1 MIDPEHPRLS
11 IQRQCRLVSISR
23 SAFYYQ
29 AAGETPLN
37 LELMRLFDA
46 QFLETPWYGS
56 RQMARCLRRQG
67 YTIGRKRVRRLMAKM
82 DLAAIYQAPRT
93 TIPHLSTRLGV
104 IEAGRSPPQ
113 DATATCRAR
122 SKKMAYFV
130 GLDVSKDETAI
141 CVRDDTGGIA
151 LTAKVPTDP
160 VAICGRLASLGAPPV
175 RVILETGRM
184 SNWLHQSLVALG
196 LSAVCVDAR
205 QAHAVLSQM
214 HNKTDAN
221 DAAMLAELA
230 RTGFYRP
237 VTVKGRSAQEGRTL
251 LQARDLMIRQ
261 RMDLDN
267 TVRGLLASLG
277 VRLPRARQ
285 AFAERVHE
293 AVESD
298 AALMSIIKPLLR
310 ARAALMAAKVEL
322 DRKLLSET
330 RSHPSARRLMSVP
343 GVGAVT
349 AFAFIATIDDPTRF
363 RSSRAVGAYLGLTP
377 RRYQSGE
384 RDVTGRISKRGD
396 RTMRTLLYEAA
407 MSLITRVKPAKG
419 GSLQAWARALRDR
432 VGHKKACVALARR
445 IGVLLH
451 RIWVN
456 GTTFELRTCGGE
468 T

>member
-1 MIDPEHPRLS
+1 M
-11 IQRQCRLVSISR
+11 
-23 SAFYYQ
+23 
-29 AAGETPLN
+29 G
-37 LELMRLFDA
+37 
-46 QFLETPWYGS
+46 
-56 RQMARCLRRQG
+56 
-67 YTIGRKRVRRLMAKM
+67 
-82 DLAAIYQAPRT
+82 
-93 TIPHLSTRLGV
+93 
-104 IEAGRSPPQ
+104 
-113 DATATCRAR
+113 
-122 SKKMAYFV
+122 YFV

-141 CVRDDTGGIA
+141 CVRDDTGRVILAG
-151 LTAKVPTDP
+151 KVATDP
-160 VAICGRLASLGAPPV
+160 AAISGRLASLDAPPV

-184 SNWLHQSLVALG
+184 SNWLHQALVALG
-196 LSAVCVDAR
+196 LPSVCVDAR

-237 VTVKGRSAQEGRTL
+237 VTVKGRLAQEGRAL

-277 VRLPRARQ
+277 VRLPRARR
-285 AFAERVHE
+285 AFSERVRE
-293 AVESD
+293 AIGSND
-298 AALMSIIKPLLR
+298 ALMSIIKPLLR
-310 ARAALMAAKVEL
+310 ARAALMTARDEL
-322 DRKLLSET
+322 DRKLLSQA
-330 RSHPSARRLMSVP
+330 RSHPGARRLMSVP

-349 AFAFIATIDDPTRF
+349 AFAFVATIDDPARF

-384 RDVTGRISKRGD
+384 RDITGRISKRGD
-396 RTMRTLLYEAA
+396 RTLRTLLYEAA

-419 GSLQAWARALRDR
+419 GPLQAWARALRDR

-451 RIWVN
+451 RIWAD
-456 GTTFELRTCGGE
+456 GTTFELRICGVE
-468 T
+468 V